1 MNAYFISTSDLVC
14 HWVPTGSGDLHRAC
28 HSLDDILLIEYLFA
42 FIEFLL
48 GWISV
53 AAAIGIYA
61 IVVMM
66 LNILLR
72 LFHRIVNKPFI
83 SKVIT
88 VLKDSMACVIFL
100 TIVGVLCSVYGEA
113 PSVLNAPVLREAIH
127 GFRHHGYTSE

>member
-1 MNAYFISTSDLVC
+1 MDAHFISTSDLVC
-14 HWVPTGSGDLHRAC
+14 HWVPAGSGDLYRAC
-28 HSLDDILLIEYLFA
+28 HSLDDILLIEYLLA

-48 GWISV
+48 RWISV

-61 IVVMM
+61 IVVIM

-72 LFHRIVNKPFI
+72 LSHRIVNKPFI

-88 VLKDSMACVIFL
+88 VLRASMACVIFL

-113 PSVLNAPVLREAIH
+113 SSVLNAPVLREPIH
-127 GFRHHGYTSE
+127 GFRHHGYTGE